1 LSKRPEEFIRW
12 LESYGIEPVV
22 RPKRNVR
29 TDRVRTD
36 RGPPSGRSAT
46 RMMRDYEYRAWS
58 RIVGYGRR

>member
-1 LSKRPEEFIRW
+1 MSKRPEEFIRW

-29 TDRVRTD
+29 TDR
-36 RGPPSGRSAT
+36 GPPSGRSAT
-46 RMMRDYEYRAWS
+46 RMMMRDYEYRAWS